1 MQEKETYIPEGSN
14 DMERLI
20 YAMNQLKD
28 RNFREIDGSAFE
40 NAGVADAYN
49 EMLDSIMEYN
59 NHFLMRINDAMIRI
73 ADNGRVKD
81 MLTQI
86 NSQKE
91 PIENMREANDCL
103 SLKLQSNEKRLIE
116 ALAMSKQVDNT
127 LAPCVRKMM
136 ESEPVLEDS
145 IKNIDEILSKK
156 NVSKQELIHVCEDAR
171 KQEKQALM
179 ILQYTMERIHD
190 IGEQVKIVRKNV
202 GEICAGDNDQMDV
215 FREFATGLQF
225 LTDNYGK
232 LSKYCFGVGSQLY
245 RISRDIDNARND
257 MFRHNS
263 RPTMLDRLSVFYV
276 DHLTLTWR
284 LYFNVI
290 EYENLRITQLNN
302 PDRCKFGLWCANMTD
317 PQIRDSEAF
326 QEAFD
331 AHEELHKYAVACFL
345 AKEASDIQE
354 AMKEFDNALGACM
367 RFQETLQKLSQ
378 HIRSLGI
385 TEQTEV
391 WKFQV

>member
-1 MQEKETYIPEGSN
+1 MQEKETYVPEGNN

-20 YAMNQLKD
+20 YAMNQLKN
-28 RNFREIDGSAFE
+28 RNFNGIDPSVFE
-40 NAGVADAYN
+40 DAEVADTYN
-49 EMLDSIMEYN
+49 GMLDSIMEYN
-59 NHFLMRINDAMIRI
+59 NHFLMRMNDAMIRI
-73 ADNGRVKD
+73 ADNSRVKD

-91 PIENMREANDCL
+91 PVENMREANEYL
-103 SLKLQSNEKRLIE
+103 SLQLQQNGTQLIE

-127 LAPCVRKMM
+127 LMPFSKKMM
-136 ESEPVLEDS
+136 KGGKILEDS
-145 IKNIDEILSKK
+145 IQELDETLGKK
-156 NVSKQELIHVCEDAR
+156 TVSKQELINVCENSR
-171 KQEKQALM
+171 KQEKQALT
-179 ILQYTMERIHD
+179 ISQELMERVQD
-190 IGEQVKIVRKNV
+190 IGEQIKIIRRNV
-202 GEICAGDNDQMDV
+202 GEICADDNQRTDA
-215 FREFATGLQF
+215 FKEFTIGLQY

-263 RPTMLDRLSVFYV
+263 RPSMLDRLSVFYV

-284 LYFNVI
+284 LYLNAI

-302 PDRCKFGLWCANMTD
+302 PDRCKFGLWCAGMTD
-317 PQIRDSEAF
+317 PQIRDTKVF

-331 AHEELHKYAVACFL
+331 VHEELHKHAVACFL

-354 AMKEFDNALGACM
+354 AMKEFDAALGSCA
-367 RFQETLQKLSQ
+367 RFQEALQELSQ
-378 HIRSLGI
+378 HLRSLGI

-391 WKFQV
+391 WKFQG

>member
-1 MQEKETYIPEGSN
+1 MPEGSN

-20 YAMNQLKD
+20 YAMNQLKN
-28 RNFREIDGSAFE
+28 RNFEEIDDSVFE
-40 NAGVADAYN
+40 NAEVAEVFN
-49 EMLDSIMEYN
+49 GMLDSIMEYN
-59 NHFLMRINDAMIRI
+59 NHFLMRINDAMTRI
-73 ADNGRVKD
+73 ADNSRVKD

-91 PIENMREANDCL
+91 PIENMREANEYFCL
-103 SLKLQSNEKRLIE
+103 RLKQNETQLIE

-127 LAPCVRKMM
+127 LMPCLRKMT
-136 ESEPVLEDS
+136 EGELVLEDS
-145 IKNIDEILSKK
+145 IRDIEEALNKK
-156 NVSKQELIHVCEDAR
+156 TVSKQELLHACEDAR
-171 KQEKQALM
+171 KQEKRALA
-179 ILQYTMERIHD
+179 ISQGITKRVQD
-190 IGEQVKIVRKNV
+190 IEEQVKIIRRNV
-202 GEICAGDNDQMDV
+202 GEICAGDNERMDV
-215 FREFATGLQF
+215 FKEFTIGLQS

-263 RPTMLDRLSVFYV
+263 RPSMLDRLSVFYV

-284 LYFNVI
+284 LYLNVI
-290 EYENLRITQLNN
+290 EYETLRITQLNN
-302 PDRCKFGLWCANMTD
+302 PDRCKFGLWCAGMTD
-317 PQIRDSEAF
+317 SQIRDTEVF

-331 AHEELHKYAVACFL
+331 AHEELHKHAVACFL

-354 AMKEFDNALGACM
+354 AMNEFDNALRSCT
-367 RFQETLQKLSQ
+367 RFQKALQELSQ
-378 HIRSLGI
+378 HLRTLGI

-391 WKFQV
+391 WKFQG